1 MLHVILRSFNLILVV
16 LNKCLHLKIQGIY
29 KSKYTNVTMSLI
41 ERIRKV
47 IDDSELSSAA
57 FADKI
62 GVQRSSI
69 SHILSGRNKPSL
81 DFVLKVLHAFPTLHT
96 DWLLLGREVSQ
107 TQSASEAPTLFA
119 PEQDNE
125 PAQPK
130 IEHAEQP
137 EQTQQHITP
146 RHSVL
151 DDQEVER
158 VTVFYTDGT
167 CSTYTNKK

>member
-1 MLHVILRSFNLILVV
+1 M
-16 LNKCLHLKIQGIY
+16 
-29 KSKYTNVTMSLI
+29 TLI

-81 DFVLKVLHAFPTLHT
+81 DFVLKVLHAFPTLNSN
-96 DWLLLGREVSQ
+96 WLLLGKEDLQTQHMDDTSSLFTSKQPEKPSVEQPDHPLDSKKFNFDKREV
-107 TQSASEAPTLFA
+107 
-119 PEQDNE
+119 
-125 PAQPK
+125 K
-130 IEHAEQP
+130 H
-137 EQTQQHITP
+137 
-146 RHSVL
+146 
-151 DDQEVER
+151 

-167 CSTYTNKK
+167 CSTYTNKN